1 MIKHFNHLL
10 LVLSTL
16 FIVACGDLGTEKNY
30 NGTQLFY
37 TSDITDAEADK
48 VGEYLVSSGFADGQ
62 EKTVQLAKTGGT
74 YEFKMVVKKGLEQD
88 QEYATLF
95 KNFAAEMSRDVFGG
109 AQVDLHACDENLET
123 LRVFPMAME

>member
-37 TSDITDAEADK
+37 TSDITDAEADM
-48 VGEYLVSSGFADGQ
+48 VSEYLVSSGFADGQ

-95 KNFAAEMSRDVFGG
+95 KNFAAEMSKNVFDG

>member
-62 EKTVQLAKTGGT
+62 EKPC
-74 YEFKMVVKKGLEQD
+74 
-88 QEYATLF
+88 
-95 KNFAAEMSRDVFGG
+95 N
-109 AQVDLHACDENLET
+109 
-123 LRVFPMAME
+123 